1 VKTETCSRDGVTFCY
16 PEEWSLDED
25 VTLEGWT
32 ATVQSPG
39 TAFLLISLRPDA
51 DDPAQVADQTLEA
64 LKGDYPELDATDVT
78 ETIAGRLAIGYDLDF
93 VALDATV
100 VCRIRA
106 LDADGGPLLI
116 LTQSGEM
123 DRAKHEPAL
132 KAIVASLEI
141 TED

>member
-1 VKTETCSRDGVTFCY
+1 MKTESCSRDGVTFRY

-25 VTLEGWT
+25 VTVDGWT

-51 DDPAQVADQTLEA
+51 DDPAQVADQALEA

-78 ETIAGRLAIGYDLDF
+78 ETIAGRLAIGYDVDF
-93 VALDATV
+93 VALDTTV
-100 VCRIRA
+100 ACRIRA
-106 LDADGGPLLI
+106 LDSDGGPLLI
-116 LTQSGEM
+116 LTQCGEM

-132 KAIVASLEI
+132 KAIVTSLEI
-141 TED
+141 TEE

>member
-1 VKTETCSRDGVTFCY
+1 MTEFNRDGVTFHY
-16 PEEWSLDED
+16 PEEWGLDED
-25 VTLEGWT
+25 VTLQGWT

-64 LKGDYPELDATDVT
+64 LKGEYPELDASDVT
-78 ETIAGRLAIGYDLDF
+78 ETIAGRLAIGYDVDF

-100 VCRIRA
+100 SCRIRA
-106 LDADGGPLLI
+106 LDAEDSPLLI

-123 DRAKHEPAL
+123 DRPKHEPAL

>member
-1 VKTETCSRDGVTFCY
+1 VKTETFSRDGVTFHY
-16 PEEWSLDED
+16 PEEWGLDED

-132 KAIVASLEI
+132 KAIVTSLEI
-141 TED
+141 EEE

>member
-1 VKTETCSRDGVTFCY
+1 MTEFSRDGVTFNY
-16 PEEWSLDED
+16 PEEWALDED
-25 VTLEGWT
+25 VTIEGWT

-78 ETIAGRLAIGYDLDF
+78 ETIAGRLAIGYDVDF

-100 VCRIRA
+100 ACRIRA
-106 LDADGGPLLI
+106 LDADTGPLLI

-132 KAIVASLEI
+132 KAMVSSLEI
-141 TED
+141 TEEG